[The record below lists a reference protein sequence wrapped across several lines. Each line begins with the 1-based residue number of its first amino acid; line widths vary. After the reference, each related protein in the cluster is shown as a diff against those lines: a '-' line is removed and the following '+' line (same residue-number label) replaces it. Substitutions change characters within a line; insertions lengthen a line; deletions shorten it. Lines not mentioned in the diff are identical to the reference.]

1 MCGITGFIGD
11 SRLSRE
17 DARIVLQRM
26 TDAIRHRGPDADGFW
41 QSNDGQ
47 VNLGHRRLSII
58 DLSAAGS
65 QPMSTADGR
74 FTLIFNGEI
83 YNFQELRAQLEGLGC
98 RFRGSSDTEVLLL
111 GIQEWGVRALLPRL
125 NGMFTFAVWDKR
137 ELTLT
142 LARDRFGEKPL
153 YYACDRG
160 LLIFGSELKALFPH
174 PSFCREIDPS
184 GLTQLLT
191 FSYIG
196 TPLSIFKEVKKLNA
210 GCFLETK
217 LGAGPRAQEAY
228 WDPQQM
234 LAKRGSLDPKLST
247 GEILDRLDQKLRLA
261 VKRRMV
267 SDVPLGAF
275 LSGGIDSSLVVSLM
289 QAQSSRSV
297 KTFTIGFREGGYN
310 EAPFAADVAR
320 HLQTEHHELFLGT
333 RECIETIQRLPE
345 IYDEPFADS
354 SQIPTTLVSEFAR
367 RHVTVALSGD
377 SGDEFF
383 GGYNRYLWGGRL
395 WRSLQLIPSCFK
407 LLGRDLINSVSAR
420 TWEQILGAGNKL
432 MPRRYRVQASGDK
445 MHKLARIL
453 DASSIGNLYEQLV
466 STSQLTGTVTLRP
479 SSAPPPFAQW
489 SSRGNLLGDIEGMMF
504 IDQMTYMTD
513 DILCKVDRASM
524 SVGLESRVPFLDN
537 DLTEF
542 AWSLP
547 MDFKIHGGVGKW
559 PLRQILKRYVPEAL
573 FERPKMGFGIPVGD
587 WLRGPLRDWA
597 EDLLSEFNLA
607 DGGWL
612 NVAVVRKVWMNH
624 LEGKKNRVDQLWSI
638 LMFLSWKRKWID
650 RR

>member
-247 GEILDRLDQKLRLA
+247 GEILDRLDQKLHA
-261 VKRRMV
+261 
-267 SDVPLGAF
+267 
-275 LSGGIDSSLVVSLM
+275 SGEAKDGIG
-289 QAQSSRSV
+289 R
-297 KTFTIGFREGGYN
+297 
-310 EAPFAADVAR
+310 AA
-320 HLQTEHHELFLGT
+320 
-333 RECIETIQRLPE
+333 
-345 IYDEPFADS
+345 
-354 SQIPTTLVSEFAR
+354 
-367 RHVTVALSGD
+367 
-377 SGDEFF
+377 
-383 GGYNRYLWGGRL
+383 
-395 WRSLQLIPSCFK
+395 RSLLV
-407 LLGRDLINSVSAR
+407 GRDRLV
-420 TWEQILGAGNKL
+420 LGCLTDAG
-432 MPRRYRVQASGDK
+432 PEFSISEDFHHRFSGRRV
-445 MHKLARIL
+445 
-453 DASSIGNLYEQLV
+453 
-466 STSQLTGTVTLRP
+466 
-479 SSAPPPFAQW
+479 
-489 SSRGNLLGDIEGMMF
+489 
-504 IDQMTYMTD
+504 
-513 DILCKVDRASM
+513 
-524 SVGLESRVPFLDN
+524 
-537 DLTEF
+537 
-542 AWSLP
+542 
-547 MDFKIHGGVGKW
+547 
-559 PLRQILKRYVPEAL
+559 
-573 FERPKMGFGIPVGD
+573 
-587 WLRGPLRDWA
+587 
-597 EDLLSEFNLA
+597 
-607 DGGWL
+607 
-612 NVAVVRKVWMNH
+612 
-624 LEGKKNRVDQLWSI
+624 
-638 LMFLSWKRKWID
+638 
-650 RR
+650 